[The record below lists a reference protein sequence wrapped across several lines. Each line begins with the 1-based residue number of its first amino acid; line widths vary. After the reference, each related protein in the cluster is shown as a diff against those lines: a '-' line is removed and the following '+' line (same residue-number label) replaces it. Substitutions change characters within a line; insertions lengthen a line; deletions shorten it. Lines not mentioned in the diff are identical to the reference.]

1 MKRSEA
7 KKKGLKTYDT
17 GKPCKHGHV
26 APRYTQTGLCTEC
39 SKGRSARQRIE
50 NRDEFNEYHR
60 SYSGKNIHFLKK
72 YLLDGEEAYFE
83 KRTRQRK
90 AIKRATPTW
99 ADIEAIRRVY
109 AECVYLNETMHYPLE
124 VDHIIPLLNRNVCG
138 LHVPENL
145 QIVSRTLN
153 EQKGNK
159 FNRRKAEKDLMKW
172 LKDRGR

>member
-7 KKKGLKTYDT
+7 KKKGLQKYDT

-39 SKGRSARQRIE
+39 SKERSAKQRE
-50 NRDEFNEYHR
+50 DKVAWNEYHR
-60 SYSGKNIHFLKK
+60 SYSGKNPHFLKK
-72 YLLDGEEAYFE
+72 YLLDGEEVYFE

-90 AIKRATPTW
+90 AIEQATPAW
-99 ADIEAIRRVY
+99 VDANVIRRVY
-109 AECVYLNETMHYPLE
+109 AECVYLNETMHFPLE
-124 VDHIIPLLNRNVCG
+124 VDHVIPLFNKNVCG

-159 FNRRKAEKDLMKW
+159 FNREKAEKDGMEW
-172 LKDRGR
+172 LKKRGL